1 MIDTEDD
8 IISALAPLN
17 VGVYNTRAPQGAA
30 LPHIIFQQVGGRPTN
45 TFCGNTTKTNAR
57 IRFSAHADVSV
68 HSTNL
73 IRKAEAILTEA
84 PTLAVSLGGLNS
96 QDDSATLRFVA
107 MQDFSIWFRSPP
119 TF

>member
-8 IISALAPLN
+8 LISALAPLA

-45 TFCGNTTKTNAR
+45 TFCGSATKSNAR
-57 IRFSAHADVSV
+57 FRFSAHAEVSA
-68 HSTNL
+68 HSINL
-73 IRKAEAILTEA
+73 IRKAELILTQE
-84 PTLAVSLGGLNS
+84 PTLAVSLGALSS
-96 QDDSATLRFVA
+96 QDNPATLRFVA
-107 MQDFSIWFRSPP
+107 LQDFSIWFRSLP